1 MIRIVAAIAAL
12 LLLTAA
18 TEPPKLE
25 RRGQSTQL
33 IVDGKPFLMLG
44 GELSNSAA
52 SSAAH
57 MAPVWPKLRAAHLN
71 TVLAPVSWQ
80 LIEPNEDQFDFSS
93 VDSLL
98 AGARANHLRLVL
110 LWFGAWKNSMSSYA
124 PSWVRRD
131 QDRFPR
137 VQLPDG
143 TGEEILSAFSPE
155 VLAADKKAFVAL
167 LRHLKTADAA
177 TQTVLM
183 VQVENEI
190 GMLPTA
196 RDHSPLAD
204 RAYAAQVPGELM
216 SYLAAHRATLVPSL
230 REGWE
235 ANGSRTSG
243 TWDQVFGAGPATEE
257 IFTAWYY
264 ARYVEALTQAGKQ
277 TYALPMY
284 ANVALNRPGKA
295 PGDYPSG
302 GPLPHLIDV
311 WKAGAS
317 SLDLLA
323 PDIYFR
329 NFSDIVARYDRA
341 DNALF
346 IPEQGRA
353 SMAELTA
360 NALFAIGKHKALGY
374 SPFAVD
380 ELSGADAATLTQ
392 AYAVLAALPNIADA
406 QAAGRIRAAKPPVA
420 FDGTVDV
427 RPQTLDL
434 GAYRFNIGFIDPWA
448 AREKQRPEEHGVM
461 ILQTGAEDYLI
472 VGKGAVLTFAPLG
485 DGPPIAGTDTAS
497 EQVIQNGH
505 LVRGRLLNG
514 DETHQ
519 GRHIRLPPGGISV
532 QQIRLYRYR

>member
-1 MIRIVAAIAAL
+1 
-12 LLLTAA
+12 
-18 TEPPKLE
+18 
-25 RRGQSTQL
+25 
-33 IVDGKPFLMLG
+33 MLG

-57 MAPVWPKLRAAHLN
+57 MAPVWPELRAAHLN
-71 TVLAPVSWQ
+71 TVLTPVSWQ
-80 LIEPNEDQFDFSS
+80 LIEPKEGQFDFSS
-93 VDSLL
+93 VDALL
-98 AGARANHLRLVL
+98 FGARANHLRLVL

-131 QDRFPR
+131 QGRFPR

-143 TGEEILSAFSPE
+143 RGEEILSAFSPE
-155 VLAADKKAFVAL
+155 VLAADRKAFVAL

-177 TQTVLM
+177 AHTVLM

-204 RAYAAQVPGELM
+204 VAYATHVPAELM
-216 SYLAAHRATLVPSL
+216 SHLGGHRATLVPSL
-230 REGWE
+230 RERWE
-235 ANGSRTSG
+235 ANGTRSSG
-243 TWDQVFGAGPATEE
+243 TWEQVFEAGAATEE

-264 ARYVEALTQAGKQ
+264 ARYVEALTRAGKQ
-277 TYALPMY
+277 AYALPMY

-302 GPLPHLIDV
+302 GPLPHLIDI
-311 WKAGAS
+311 WKAGAP

-329 NFSDIVARYDRA
+329 NFTDIVARYDRS

-353 SMAELTA
+353 SVAELTA
-360 NALFAIGKHKALGY
+360 NALLAIGEHKALGY

-392 AYAVLAALPNIADA
+392 AYAVLAALPNIPQA
-406 QAAGRIRAAKPPVA
+406 QAAGRIRSAKPAVA
-420 FDGTVDV
+420 FDASVDV
-427 RPQTLDL
+427 GPQTLDL
-434 GAYRFNIGFIDPWA
+434 GAYRFKIDFIDPWA
-448 AREKQRPEEHGVM
+448 PREKQQPEEHGVM
-461 ILQTGAEDYLI
+461 IFQTGPEDYLI

-485 DGPPIAGTDTAS
+485 DDPRIAGIDTAW
-497 EQVIQNGH
+497 EQVLKNGR

-519 GRHIRLPPGGISV
+519 GRHIRLPPGDVSV
-532 QQIRLYRYR
+532 QQVRLYRYR